1 MINNNDSLGKA
12 LGFTLRM
19 YSKKLQEMMEVEKI
33 PLSVD
38 QFILLNIAHNHEND
52 ITQVDLANFVGKDK
66 SAVLRHIDY
75 LEQIKL
81 LGRREDVNDRRK
93 KILTLTYKGE
103 EMIKKGRVIEQKLT
117 QAVMKGMTKPEVE
130 HFMKTMNLILNNIY
144 VLKNS

>member
-103 EMIKKGRVIEQKLT
+103 EIEQKLT